1 MESILQTTKKLLGM
15 DENYT
20 AFDVDVII
28 QINMAIAVL
37 TQMGVGPIEGFT
49 IENEYATYEDFIPG
63 APVLQGL
70 VKDYIYLKTRLV
82 FDPPTI
88 SSVLAA
94 MERSIAELEWR
105 INVQVDP
112 GNN

>member
-1 MESILQTTKKLLGM
+1 MESILIATKKLLGM
-15 DENYT
+15 DENYK

-28 QINMAIAVL
+28 QINMTIAIL
-37 TQMGVGPIEGFT
+37 TQMGVGPSEGFV
-49 IENEYATYEDFIPG
+49 IENEYATYEDFIPE
-63 APVLQGL
+63 APILQGL

-94 MERSIAELEWR
+94 MERSITELEWR
-105 INVQVDP
+105 ISVQVDP
-112 GNN
+112 SNK